1 MRPSALLAAV
11 SLLAVACGSPSAE
24 EAAPTI
30 VPPLVTA
37 PATTAPPATAP
48 ATTTTSPSARPR
60 ATVPKT
66 TAATGPTSWELS
78 DQGRWRRGNL
88 VIYMCDPGGDAIA
101 VERLR
106 DRPADEIREV
116 QATVG
121 AAVDGIWGPETEGKV
136 RRAAERICPRPD
148 PEPAAT
154 ATTRRAP
161 RPIRSVVQDVVSLA
175 YSADRGYDADIDAR
189 FQTLAEEASGPLTG
203 AIRRVADAGGNQLM
217 RRCAAN
223 QMVFDYNLYLDGR
236 GGNLNEWLA
245 TPYLDLDTDI
255 RRRAD
260 GALGSPCDDFPWYE

>member
-1 MRPSALLAAV
+1 MRPAGLLLAV

-30 VPPLVTA
+30 APPPVTA
-37 PATTAPPATAP
+37 APTTAP
-48 ATTTTSPSARPR
+48 ATTTATTTRPGERPR

-66 TAATGPTSWELS
+66 TTTTGPTSWELS
-78 DQGRWRRGNL
+78 DQGRWRRGSV
-88 VIYMCDPGGDAIA
+88 VIYMCGPRGDAIA

-121 AAVDGIWGPETEGKV
+121 AAVDGIWGPETEEKV

-154 ATTRRAP
+154 TTTRRAP

-175 YSADRGYDADIDAR
+175 YAADYGYDADAR
-189 FQTLAEEASGPLTG
+189 FQTLAEEAGGPLTV
-203 AIRRVADAGGNQLM
+203 AIRRVANAGGNQLM

-223 QMVFDYNLYLDGR
+223 QMVFNYNLYLDER
-236 GGNLNEWLA
+236 GGSLNEWLA
-245 TPYLDLDTDI
+245 TPYLDLDNDI

-260 GALGSPCDDFPWYE
+260 GALGSPCNDFPWYE